1 MLNSMS
7 LWKSNYSCLCLIGLQ
22 FSAGQGVEATL
33 SSAAKEG
40 TDMRTLYYAVAAQ
53 SYFGLKGIMAL
64 MIYLLCIGQEVCI
77 GKNCV
82 CSLDF
87 FLHCPQKLGHS
98 FPN

>member
-7 LWKSNYSCLCLIGLQ
+7 LKSNYSCLCLFRLQ
-22 FSAGQGVEATL
+22 FPAAQGVEATL

-53 SYFGLKGIMAL
+53 SYFGLKGIMVL

-77 GKNCV
+77 GKTV
-82 CSLDF
+82 SAVSTLA
-87 FLHCPQKLGHS
+87 LHFPQKLGHN